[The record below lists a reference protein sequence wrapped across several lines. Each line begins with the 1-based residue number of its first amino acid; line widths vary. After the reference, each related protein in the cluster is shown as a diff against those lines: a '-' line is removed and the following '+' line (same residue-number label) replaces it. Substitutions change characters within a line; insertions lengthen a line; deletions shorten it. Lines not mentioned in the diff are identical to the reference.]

1 MNEYHISSLIV
12 YAAAKQSELI
22 KAAIENL
29 KGAEVPIHSESG
41 KMVVTLE
48 GSSKNGIVDR
58 FNEIKAMPGVLDTTL
73 IFHQMDEQSE
83 LKEA

>member
-1 MNEYHISSLIV
+1 MDEYHVCSLIV
-12 YAAAKQSELI
+12 YAVANQSGQV
-22 KAAIENL
+22 KTAIENL

-48 GSSKNGIVDR
+48 GSSKDGLVDS
-58 FNEIKAMPGVLDTTL
+58 FNDIKAMPGVLDTTL
-73 IFHQMDEQSE
+73 VFHQMDEQSE